1 MQAAPAQQHLQAW
14 LQPTCITP
22 RVIQSPCAWLAMR
35 VSASQVLKRGRG
47 CLQVFAGDGR
57 LLEDGDRLVLAHHLV
72 QVMPANALRWDLH

>member
-1 MQAAPAQQHLQAW
+1 
-14 LQPTCITP
+14 
-22 RVIQSPCAWLAMR
+22 MR